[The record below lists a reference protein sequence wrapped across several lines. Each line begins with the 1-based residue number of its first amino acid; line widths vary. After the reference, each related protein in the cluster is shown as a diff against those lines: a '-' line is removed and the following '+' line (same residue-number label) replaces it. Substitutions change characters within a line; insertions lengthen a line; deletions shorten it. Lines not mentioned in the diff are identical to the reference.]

1 MAKMYLGEI
10 PISKIYGS
18 GSSESVDS
26 NAPTYIN
33 KRGTLYRLIFEDN
46 FDKPDIDRNV
56 WSSDYRSAHYAPWYV
71 CGSDYFVEDSI
82 LNLRV
87 RTDKRTLDSASWPA
101 AVSGVQSCQVS
112 SPDAKHDFRP
122 FYGFVSQEGYYE
134 LRCKMYS
141 GLETSLDGS
150 HFAWWTTGVDTDNGK
165 DCEYDMIEH
174 FGMNPQLACLNIHP
188 NSDSDITFTRG
199 THTADYDLGIDW
211 HTWGFLW
218 EEDHLEIFLDDVRI
232 ISLDGITPK
241 YPVMQWLTAYRSL
254 GERAGY
260 WAGEYDP
267 DQPDMISQIDYLR
280 VYKKA
285 DEIKTEPVTVVS
297 YDPISAELTKGE
309 YTINQ
314 TSGRLTAVPL
324 HCYVYWN
331 DGSRTEHIVHYETFT
346 HDQISILDNGG
357 TFEMHGIAMGCG
369 IPIVAT
375 VNVIN

>member
-10 PISKIYGS
+10 PITKICGS
-18 GSSESVDS
+18 GNSQPVDD
-26 NAPTYIN
+26 NAPKYIN
-33 KRGTLYRLIFEDN
+33 KMGQLYRLIFEDN
-46 FDKPDIDRNV
+46 FDKPDIDRNI
-56 WSSDYRSAHYAPWYV
+56 WSSDYRSSAYEPWYV
-71 CGSDYFVEDSI
+71 CGSDYFVEDSV

-87 RTDKRTLDSASWPA
+87 RTNKRTLDSASWEA

-112 SPDAKHDFRP
+112 SPNDKHDFRP

-141 GLETSLDGS
+141 GLENSLDGS

-165 DCEYDMIEH
+165 NCEYDMIEH
-174 FGMNPQLACLNIHP
+174 FGMNPKLACLNIHP
-188 NSDSDITFTRG
+188 NSDTDITYKRG
-199 THTADYDLGIDW
+199 TYTADIDLGVDW
-211 HTWGFLW
+211 HIWGFFW
-218 EEDHLEIFLDDVRI
+218 EEDHLEVFLDGDRVI
-232 ISLDGITPK
+232 TLDGTTPK

-254 GERAGY
+254 GEREGY

-267 DQPDMISQIDYLR
+267 NQPDMISQIDYLR

-297 YDPISAELTKGE
+297 YDPISVELTKGE

-324 HCYVYWN
+324 HCYVHWN

-369 IPIVAT
+369 IPIKAT
-375 VNVIN
+375 ITVS